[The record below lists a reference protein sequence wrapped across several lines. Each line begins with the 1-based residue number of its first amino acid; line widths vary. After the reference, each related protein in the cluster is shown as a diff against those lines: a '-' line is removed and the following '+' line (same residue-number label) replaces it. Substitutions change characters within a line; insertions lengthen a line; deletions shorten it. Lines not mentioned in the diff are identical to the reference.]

1 MKKFLALA
9 LALCMIFALCAC
21 GKTAAPATTEAA
33 PAEAAPAEAAPAE
46 AAPAAD
52 DTVYELNIYHTFSA
66 TGHEE
71 MWFQKAAEEIAKQ
84 TDGHVIINTAPDGVM
99 GGEDEVNPQVY
110 QGVLDMSLSGPS
122 VWGGNCGVDA
132 IGWSELPYV
141 VDNYDEMT
149 ALSKVLPDLV
159 NAQLEAAGESGNLVC
174 IGAMSQGIRCL
185 LTSDG
190 HPVYKMSDCNGL
202 KVRVPSGDVYM
213 NTMNSFGLSAQ
224 YMSSKEVIT
233 ALQNGTI
240 EGFES
245 DPTSIIS
252 RGQQVAFKYYI
263 TTNHIASLNLLM
275 ISGARLATLPAEY
288 QEIVKNVFIDYCA
301 QEVED
306 RVSYEETDLQTCVD
320 AGIEVIELT
329 PEAFAEFKEAGTAY
343 QQQWLKEYGCE
354 EIVAQAKD
362 LIAAELAK

>member
-1 MKKFLALA
+1 MKKIVALA
-9 LALCMIFALCAC
+9 LALVMVFALCAC
-21 GKTAAPATTEAA
+21 GSTQTAATETAAAPAAEAA
-33 PAEAAPAEAAPAE
+33 TVAEAAPV
-46 AAPAAD
+46 D

-71 MWFQKAAEEIAKQ
+71 MWFQKAAAEIEAQ
-84 TDGHVIINTAPDGVM
+84 TDGHVIITTAPDGVM

-110 QGVLDMSLSGPS
+110 AGVLDMSLSGPS

-132 IGWSELPYV
+132 IGWSELPYI

-185 LTSDG
+185 LTDAD
-190 HPVYKMSDCNGL
+190 HPVYQMSDCNGV

-213 NTMNSFGLSAQ
+213 NTMASFGCSAQ

-233 ALQNGTI
+233 SLQNGVI
-240 EGFES
+240 NGFES
-245 DPTSIIS
+245 DPTSIIA
-252 RGQQVAFKYYI
+252 RGQEVAFKYYI

-275 ISGARLATLPAEY
+275 ISGARLAELPEEY

-306 RVSYEETDLQTCVD
+306 RVAYEEEDLQKCID
-320 AGIEVIELT
+320 AGVEVIELSD
-329 PEAFAEFKEAGTAY
+329 EAFAEFKAAGTAY
-343 QQQWLKEYGCE
+343 QQEWLAQYGCE
-354 EIVAQAKD
+354 DIVAQAKE
-362 LIAAELAK
+362 LIAAA

>member
-1 MKKFLALA
+1 MKNANKLIAMLLVVIMA
-9 LALCMIFALCAC
+9 MALCAC
-21 GKTAAPATTEAA
+21 GSSAPAASAPAAAPAASGSE
-33 PAEAAPAEAAPAE
+33 PA

-71 MWFQKAAEEIAKQ
+71 MWFQKAAAEIAAQ
-84 TDGHVIINTAPDGVM
+84 TDGHVVINTAPDGVM

-110 QGVLDMSLSGPS
+110 AGVVDMSLSGPS

-149 ALSKVLPDLV
+149 ALSKVLPELI
-159 NAQLEAAGESGNLVC
+159 NEQLEAAGEADKLIC

-185 LTSDG
+185 LTDKD
-190 HPVYKMSDCNGL
+190 HPVHVMADCNGV

-213 NTMNSFGLSAQ
+213 NTMNSFGCSAQ

-233 ALQNGTI
+233 SLNNGVI
-240 EGFES
+240 NGFES

-252 RGQQVAFKYYI
+252 RGQEVAFKYYI

-275 ISGARLATLPAEY
+275 ISAPRLAALPAEY

-306 RVSYEETDLQTCVD
+306 RVAYEEADLQKCID
-320 AGIEVIELT
+320 AGVEVIELSD
-329 PEAFAEFKEAGTAY
+329 EVFAEFKSAGTAY
-343 QQQWLKEYGCE
+343 QQEWLAQYGCE
-354 EIVAQAKD
+354 DIVAQAKD

>member
-1 MKKFLALA
+1 MQKMKKMLCLVLALV
-9 LALCMIFALCAC
+9 MVFAVAAC
-21 GKTAAPATTEAA
+21 GTSTDTTAATTDTAA
-33 PAEAAPAEAAPAE
+33 ADTAADTA
-46 AAPAAD
+46 AAD

-71 MWFQKAAEEIAKQ
+71 MWFQKAAEEIKAQ
-84 TDGHVIINTAPDGVM
+84 TDGHVIITTAPDGVM

-110 QGVLDMSLSGPS
+110 AGALDMSLSGPS
-122 VWGGNCGVDA
+122 VWGGNCGVEA
-132 IGWSELPYV
+132 IGWSELPYI

-149 ALSKVLPDLV
+149 ALSKVLPDLI
-159 NAQLEAAGESGNLVC
+159 NQQLEESGESDKLVC

-185 LTSDG
+185 CTDAD
-190 HPVYKMSDCNGL
+190 HPVYTMADCDGL

-213 NTMNSFGLSAQ
+213 NTMASFGCSAQ

-233 ALQNGTI
+233 SLNNGVI
-240 EGFES
+240 NGFES

-252 RGQQVAFKYYI
+252 RGQEVAFHYYI

-275 ISGARLATLPAEY
+275 ISASRLAALPEEY

-306 RVSYEETDLQTCVD
+306 RVSYEENDLQACKD
-320 AGIEVIELT
+320 AGIEVIELSD
-329 PEAFAEFKEAGTAY
+329 EAFAEFKEAGTKY
-343 QQQWLKEYGCE
+343 QQEWLAQYGCE
-354 EIVAQAKD
+354 EIVAQAKE

>member
-1 MKKFLALA
+1 MKSMKRILAFTLMLVMIVALA
-9 LALCMIFALCAC
+9 GL
-21 GKTAAPATTEAA
+21 TPAYAVKEKNG
-33 PAEAAPAEAAPAE
+33 
-46 AAPAAD
+46 
-52 DTVYELNIYHTFSA
+52 VYTLNIYHTFSA

-71 MWFQKAAEEIAKQ
+71 LWFQKAAEEIKNQ
-84 TDGHVIINTAPDGVM
+84 TDGHVIVETAPDGVM

-132 IGWSELPYV
+132 IGWSELPYI

-149 ALSKVLPDLV
+149 ALSKVLPDLI
-159 NAQLEAAGESGNLVC
+159 NQQLESTGESEHLIC

-185 LTSDG
+185 LTDAK
-190 HPVYKMSDCNGL
+190 HPVYTMDDCKGI

-213 NTMNSFGLSAQ
+213 NTMNSFGCSAQ

-233 ALQNGTI
+233 SLQNGI
-240 EGFES
+240 INGFES

-252 RGQQVAFKYYI
+252 RGQEVAFKYFI

-275 ISGARLATLPAEY
+275 ISTPCLAALPAEY

-306 RVSYEETDLQTCVD
+306 RVSYEEADLQKCID
-320 AGIEVIELT
+320 AGIEVIELSD
-329 PEAFAEFKEAGTAY
+329 EAFQEFKAAGTAY
-343 QQQWLKEYGCE
+343 QQEWLKQYGCE
-354 EIVAQAKD
+354 EIVAQAKE

>member
-1 MKKFLALA
+1 MKKWIALILALV
-9 LALCMIFALCAC
+9 MTFALCAC
-21 GKTAAPATTEAA
+21 GQ
-33 PAEAAPAEAAPAE
+33 E
-46 AAPAAD
+46 AAPAAAAPAAEPAAAPEVD

-71 MWFQKAAEEIAKQ
+71 MWFQKAAAEIAAQ
-84 TDGHVIINTAPDGVM
+84 TDGHVVVNTAPDGVM

-110 QGVLDMSLSGPS
+110 AGVLDMSLSGPS

-149 ALSKVLPDLV
+149 ALSKVLPDLI
-159 NAQLEAAGESGNLVC
+159 NAQLEESGEADKLVC

-185 LTSDG
+185 LTDKD
-190 HPVYKMSDCNGL
+190 HPVHNMVDCDGV

-213 NTMNSFGLSAQ
+213 NTMNSFGCSAQ

-233 ALQNGTI
+233 SLNNGVI
-240 EGFES
+240 NGFES

-252 RGQQVAFKYYI
+252 RGQEVAFKYYI

-275 ISGARLATLPAEY
+275 ISAPRLAALPEEY

-306 RVSYEETDLQTCVD
+306 RVAYEEADLQKCVD
-320 AGIEVIELT
+320 AGVEVIELSD
-329 PEAFAEFKEAGTAY
+329 EAFEEFKTAGTAY
-343 QQQWLKEYGCE
+343 QQEWLAQYGCE
-354 EIVAQAKD
+354 EIVAQARE

>member
-1 MKKFLALA
+1 MKKLLALVLALA
-9 LALCMIFALCAC
+9 MVFALCAC
-21 GKTAAPATTEAA
+21 GAKEAPAAEK
-33 PAEAAPAEAAPAE
+33 PAEAPAAEKPAEAPAAE
-46 AAPAAD
+46 APAAD
-52 DTVYELNIYHTFSA
+52 DTVYELSIYHTFSA

-71 MWFQKAAEEIAKQ
+71 MWFQKAAAEIAAQ
-84 TDGHVIINTAPDGVM
+84 TNGKVVIKTAPDGVM

-110 QGVLDMSLSGPS
+110 AGVLDMSLSGPS

-159 NAQLEAAGESGNLVC
+159 NKQLEEAGESENLVC

-185 LTSDG
+185 LTDKD
-190 HPVYKMSDCNGL
+190 HPVYKMSDCNGV

-213 NTMNSFGLSAQ
+213 NTMNSFGCSAQ

-233 ALQNGTI
+233 SLQNGVI
-240 EGFES
+240 NGFES

-252 RGQQVAFKYYI
+252 RGQEVAFKYYI

-275 ISGARLATLPAEY
+275 ISGARLAALPEEY
-288 QEIVKNVFIDYCA
+288 QQIVKSVFIDFCA

-306 RVSYEETDLQTCVD
+306 RVAYEEADMQKCVD
-320 AGIEVIELT
+320 AGVEIIELSD
-329 PEAFAEFKEAGTAY
+329 EAFAEFKAAGTAY
-343 QQQWLKEYGCE
+343 QQEWLKQYGCE
-354 EIVAQAKD
+354 SIVAEAKE
-362 LIAAELAK
+362 LIAANLK

>member
-1 MKKFLALA
+1 MKKLIALLLALT
-9 LALCMIFALCAC
+9 MIFALAAC
-21 GKTAAPATTEAA
+21 GSKPAETK
-33 PAEAAPAEAAPAE
+33 PAEAAPAAAAPAE

-71 MWFQKAAEEIAKQ
+71 LWFQKAAEEIKAR

-110 QGVLDMSLSGPS
+110 AGVLDMSLSGPS

-149 ALSKVLPDLV
+149 ALSKFLPDLI
-159 NAQLEAAGESGNLVC
+159 NEQLEASGESANLTC

-185 LTSDG
+185 LTDKD
-190 HPVYKMSDCNGL
+190 HPVHVMADCKGI

-213 NTMNSFGLSAQ
+213 NTMNSFGCSAQ

-233 ALQNGTI
+233 SLNNGVI
-240 EGFES
+240 NGFES
-245 DPTSIIS
+245 DPTSIIA
-252 RGQQVAFKYYI
+252 RGQEVAFKYYI

-275 ISGARLATLPAEY
+275 ISTPRLAALPAEY
-288 QEIVKNVFIDYCA
+288 QEVVKDVFIDFCA

-306 RVSYEETDLQTCVD
+306 RVAYEDADLQKCVD
-320 AGIEVIELT
+320 AGVEVIELT
-329 PEAFAEFKEAGTAY
+329 PEAFEEFKAAGTAY
-343 QQQWLKEYGCE
+343 QQEWLKQYGCE

-362 LIAAELAK
+362 LIAKELGK

>member
-1 MKKFLALA
+1 MKKILALA
-9 LALCMIFALCAC
+9 LALCMVFALCAC
-21 GKTAAPATTEAA
+21 GQQAAPAAAPAAPAAA
-33 PAEAAPAEAAPAE
+33 PAEAPAAEAAP
-46 AAPAAD
+46 AD

-84 TDGHVIINTAPDGVM
+84 TNGKVVVKTAPDGVM

-110 QGVLDMSLSGPS
+110 AGVLDMSLSGPS

-159 NAQLEAAGESGNLVC
+159 NQQLEAAGESGNLVC

-185 LTSDG
+185 LTDKD
-190 HPVYKMSDCNGL
+190 HPVHTMADCEGV

-213 NTMNSFGLSAQ
+213 NTMNSFGCSAQ

-233 ALQNGTI
+233 SLNNGVI
-240 EGFES
+240 NGFES

-252 RGQQVAFKYYI
+252 RGQEVAFKYYI

-275 ISGARLATLPAEY
+275 ISGARLAALPAEY
-288 QEIVKNVFIDYCA
+288 QEIVKNVFIDFCA

-306 RVSYEETDLQTCVD
+306 RVAYEEADMQKCID
-320 AGIEVIELT
+320 AGVELIELDDA
-329 PEAFAEFKEAGTAY
+329 AFAEFKEAGTAY
-343 QQQWLKEYGCE
+343 QQEWLKQYGCE
-354 EIVAQAKD
+354 EIVAQARE
-362 LIAAELAK
+362 LIAANMG

>member
-1 MKKFLALA
+1 MKNANKLIAMLLVVIMA
-9 LALCMIFALCAC
+9 MALCAC
-21 GKTAAPATTEAA
+21 GSSAPAASAPAAAPAASGSE
-33 PAEAAPAEAAPAE
+33 PA

-71 MWFQKAAEEIAKQ
+71 MWFQKAAAEIAAQ
-84 TDGHVIINTAPDGVM
+84 TDGHVVINTAPDGVM

-110 QGVLDMSLSGPS
+110 AGVVDMSLSGPS

-149 ALSKVLPDLV
+149 ALSKVLPELI
-159 NAQLEAAGESGNLVC
+159 NEQLEAAGEADKLIC

-185 LTSDG
+185 LTDKD
-190 HPVYKMSDCNGL
+190 HPVHVMADCNGV

-213 NTMNSFGLSAQ
+213 NTMNSFGCSAQ

-233 ALQNGTI
+233 SLNNGVI
-240 EGFES
+240 NGFES

-252 RGQQVAFKYYI
+252 RGQEVAFKYYI

-275 ISGARLATLPAEY
+275 ISAPRLAALPAEY

-306 RVSYEETDLQTCVD
+306 RVAYEEADLQKCID
-320 AGIEVIELT
+320 AGVEVIELSD
-329 PEAFAEFKEAGTAY
+329 EVFADFKAAGTAY
-343 QQQWLKEYGCE
+343 QQEWLAQYGCE
-354 EIVAQAKD
+354 DIVAQAKD